1 MHKLPLRKLGAVVDK
16 EFAAPD
22 WVKDGEELKPMSLK
36 QKRYFL
42 AVLAVVIPFCIWAGW
57 FEWQRAHDG
66 HWRAWVYTFEWPF
79 FAGVGIYMYRRFARG
94 ELIKIPKP
102 DLQELEKLDRED
114 ENRS

>member
-1 MHKLPLRKLGAVVDK
+1 VVDK

-42 AVLAVVIPFCIWAGW
+42 AVLAAVIPFCMWAGW
-57 FEWQRAHDG
+57 FEWERAHDG